1 MVTGLIILPF
11 LGAFLA
17 FLFRHRATAISLVA
31 SAGTII
37 LAGVTVAEVYQHGN
51 AVSSL
56 LGGWSPP
63 LGIRLRVDG
72 LSALMLAMAA
82 VVGGAVS
89 LFTPGYFSRA
99 RTNPAITSMFWPL
112 WLFVWG
118 TLNGLFM
125 AADIFTLYVLME
137 ISMLAGA
144 ALVILSPAELAVS
157 VALRYLLVTMTGSI
171 LYLMGVAILY
181 DFHAVLDINLLA
193 EAIEPG
199 WGPAVALALITIG
212 LMTKA
217 ALFPFHFWLP
227 PAHALAPAPVSAI
240 LSALLIKGAF
250 YLLLRL
256 WMELGPQSLPYE
268 AGQIIGAL
276 AGGAMLWG
284 SIQAMRQDRLKMLIA
299 YSTVAQVGF
308 FFLAFPMLLSADS
321 ASASQGW
328 AGSAIQ
334 VTAHALAKAALFLA
348 AGVVLMAREGEQ
360 LTAMRG
366 LAWQLPLTAAAL
378 LLAGLGLFGPW
389 SSGADLGKTILAES
403 LRGDNQWWWTHLI
416 TLGSLLTAAYVLVMI
431 RYVFHPPGNTAS
443 RAVPVFLQLI
453 PLVLALSSLGL
464 GWLEPALAGL
474 LEIQA
479 GGDS

>member
-11 LGAFLA
+11 FGAFLA
-17 FLFRHRATAISLVA
+17 FLFHHRATAISLVT

-37 LAGVTVAEVYQHGN
+37 LAGATVAEVYTHGQSITS
-51 AVSSL
+51 A
-56 LGGWSPP
+56 LGGWPPP
-63 LGIRLRVDG
+63 LGIRLRIDG
-72 LSALMLAMAA
+72 LSSLMLAMTA

-89 LFTPGYFSRA
+89 LFTPGYFSRV
-99 RTNPAITSMFWPL
+99 RTRPAITSMFWPL

-144 ALVILSPAELAVS
+144 ALVILSPTEQAVS
-157 VALRYLLVTMTGSI
+157 VALRYLLVTMTGS
-171 LYLMGVAILY
+171 LMYLMGVAILY
-181 DFHAVLDINLLA
+181 DFYAALDITLLA
-193 EAIEPG
+193 GTVQPG
-199 WGPAVALALITIG
+199 WGPAVALSLMTIG

-227 PAHALAPAPVSAI
+227 PAHALASAPVSAI

-256 WMELGPQSLPYE
+256 WMELGTQSLPYE
-268 AGQIIGAL
+268 TGQIIGVL
-276 AGGAMLWG
+276 AMAAMFWG
-284 SIQAMRQDRLKMLIA
+284 SIQAMRQDNLKMLIA

-308 FFLAFPMLLSADS
+308 FFLAFPMLLSPGNADV
-321 ASASQGW
+321 SQGW

-348 AGVVLMAREGEQ
+348 AGVVLIARGGVK
-360 LTAMRG
+360 LTALRG

-378 LLAGLGLFGPW
+378 ILAGLALFGPW
-389 SSGADLGKTILAES
+389 SSGAALGKGMLAES
-403 LRGDNQWWWTHLI
+403 LHGDNQWWWAQLI
-416 TLGSLLTAAYVLVMI
+416 KIGSLLTAAYVLVMI
-431 RYVFHPPGNTAS
+431 RYAFYPARNITS
-443 RAVPVFLQLI
+443 TAVPVALQMI
-453 PLVLALSSLGL
+453 PLLLALGSLGL
-464 GWLEPALAGL
+464 GLLEPALRGL
-474 LEIQA
+474 LEIQ
-479 GGDS
+479 